1 MILDIEVN
9 EGYRVGYG
17 REDKHRG
24 IDMDVSETDG
34 PEECRALG
42 GKRQGLHSMYCND
55 YSRTKAYVRRVRFCY
70 VVDGSSLDRKET
82 ALSKTL
88 RKW

>member
-24 IDMDVSETDG
+24 IDIDVSETDG

-55 YSRTKAYVRRVRFCY
+55 YSKDKNKC
-70 VVDGSSLDRKET
+70 SSL
-82 ALSKTL
+82 AVLLHSLSI
-88 RKW
+88 